1 MVFMKNAIKNMEI
14 KMFGKCLLIFFNIYL
29 PLVDIIK
36 GQVVFYKY
44 LVFLPSLRVIISF
57 WLN

>member
-1 MVFMKNAIKNMEI
+1 MKNAIKNMEI

-44 LVFLPSLRVIISF
+44 LVFLPSLRVITSF
-57 WLN
+57 